1 MCSLAAQV
9 YLPSDFLVVATTMR
23 PCIFFV
29 ARGHVQII
37 SASVR
42 SASGYRFQVVS
53 PSQQCYFNDLTLFI
67 TRSQQVCA
75 PRALISASAAAH
87 LSAARAQILSFI

>member
-1 MCSLAAQV
+1 MRSAALTPLRGVLVTSAAQV

-23 PCIFFV
+23 RCIFFV

-42 SASGYRFQVVS
+42 SASGYRFEVVT
-53 PSQQCYFNDLTLFI
+53 PSQQCYFNDLALFI
-67 TRSQQVCA
+67 TRSTQVRG
-75 PRALISASAAAH
+75 PSPLVLALI
-87 LSAARAQILSFI
+87 